1 MAPRRPIAALAK
13 DRSGVTA
20 LVTGLLLTLGLGF
33 TAAAIDLGAA
43 YSAHRSAQ
51 NAADSAAFS
60 AANGEMAGATN
71 ITDQARAVAAQY
83 GFTDG
88 TGSVA
93 VAVNTPPTAGS
104 FTSNAQAVEVI
115 VTRPQARFFAGFLGV
130 GGGTVRGRAV
140 AVAGV
145 NGNGCVIAFDTAALG
160 SVLLNGNPS
169 VNLAGC
175 SLYANSTSTSA
186 MELNGSVSL
195 NADAI
200 NLVGNYST
208 NGAVHI
214 TTTHGIHTGQAAIAD
229 PYADVNVPAFSGCDY
244 TNWSPGPGT
253 YAIHAHPD
261 GTPVVFCGG
270 VTLNGNVTVNFD
282 PGIYV
287 MDRGQFLMNGNAT
300 VTALHVTFVLTSS
313 TGSNYATVLMNGTT
327 NFTASAPITGPTA
340 GLVFFQDR
348 RATSAGGTD
357 TVNGNSSSSIRG
369 ALYFRN
375 QQLTFNGNNATTQ
388 GGCTQVLADKVLF
401 NGTPT
406 LEVNCAGAG
415 VRAIGG
421 YSTKLVE

>member
-1 MAPRRPIAALAK
+1 MDTPRPTAELGQ
-13 DRSGVTA
+13 DRTGVTA
-20 LVTGLLLTLGLGF
+20 LATGLLLTLALGF
-33 TAAAIDLGAA
+33 AATAIDLGTA
-43 YSAHRSAQ
+43 YSAKRSAQ

-60 AANGEMAGATN
+60 AASGEMAGATN
-71 ITDQARAVAAQY
+71 IPDQARAVAAQY

-88 TGSVA
+88 TGGVT
-93 VAVNTPPTAGS
+93 VAVNTPPSAGA

-140 AVAGV
+140 GVAGV

-186 MELNGSVSL
+186 MELNGSVDL
-195 NADAI
+195 TADAV
-200 NLVGNYST
+200 NLVGNYAS
-208 NGAVHI
+208 NGNVQI
-214 TTTHGIHTGQAAIAD
+214 TTTHGIHTGQAAVAD
-229 PYADVNVPAFSGCDY
+229 PYSDVNVPAYSGCDY
-244 TNWSPGPGT
+244 TNFDPIASINIP
-253 YAIHAHPD
+253 AHAD

-270 VTLNGNVTVNFD
+270 VTLNGNITVNFA

-287 MDRGQFLMNGNAT
+287 MDRGVFTINGTTIVNAPN
-300 VTALHVTFVLTSS
+300 VTFVLTSS
-313 TGSNYATVLMNGTT
+313 TGANYATVLMNGTT
-327 NFTASAPITGPTA
+327 NFTASAPVSGPTA

-348 RATSAGGTD
+348 RAPSSGVNTI
-357 TVNGNSSSSIRG
+357 NGNSSSSIRG
-369 ALYFRN
+369 ALYFKN

-401 NGTPT
+401 SGTPT

-421 YSTKLVE
+421 FATKLVE